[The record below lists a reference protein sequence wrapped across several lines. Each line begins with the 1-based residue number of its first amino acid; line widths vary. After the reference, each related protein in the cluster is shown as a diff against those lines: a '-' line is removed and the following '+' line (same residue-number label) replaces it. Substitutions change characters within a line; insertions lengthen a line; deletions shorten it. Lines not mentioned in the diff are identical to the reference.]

1 MLKYL
6 CEEKKVTLYRCA
18 MDTQIP
24 YSTLSDIALGHTNP
38 QYISAF
44 ILQVL
49 SSYFEL
55 SMDELYK
62 ILLLQERPAFEQF
75 RSEMCH
81 KLKRNGDIEMLRFIR
96 KNNYIDLFWKLK
108 WYPESLYLL
117 ALFDLLS
124 KKNNVNLCEDY
135 DWYRKQKMKE
145 LIVPVDVLL
154 DEKMNPQSNYRET
167 LIKNANREFLNYN
180 ILEGDV
186 YE

>member
-1 MLKYL
+1 
-6 CEEKKVTLYRCA
+6 
-18 MDTQIP
+18 
-24 YSTLSDIALGHTNP
+24 
-38 QYISAF
+38 
-44 ILQVL
+44 
-49 SSYFEL
+49 
-55 SMDELYK
+55 
-62 ILLLQERPAFEQF
+62 
-75 RSEMCH
+75 MCH

-167 LIKNANREFLNYN
+167 LIKNANREFLKYN